1 MTRCTSLGSF
11 RDPPLPGRGPQPP
24 RRPVLASAVV
34 TAVVNYLKRNQWG
47 VCRMPSPLSD
57 LQQLRT
63 VLGQLDAER
72 PAMSGTA
79 IDCMPYVE
87 REDDFQQRLEL
98 ELTSRRG
105 KARLLVTGQI
115 GVGKSSEVRRYIHQH
130 SKANSFQVFCDLEK
144 EMQPEHC
151 GAAAVLLAI
160 FRDCWSAASHFGG
173 DSPPDRHLIR
183 NATIEKL
190 VDWLKGEYKDN
201 RQSVV
206 FRFHGM
212 EYPVS
217 LRAPEKDT
225 GLLLILG
232 KAALHQAVSSSTER
246 FGLIPDALLNQL
258 NRLLDWI
265 RAVSSRHPVI
275 FVDHVDKIRDPT
287 AAKEVLIDALPQWQ
301 RLSASLVMTAPF
313 EYTLGELRHSV
324 ESRWNPPLLVY
335 PLNIPNRDDGP
346 IPQVYWK
353 MALAGGLRGLIQDS
367 SLRLLAHYSG
377 GIPRYFVQFL
387 RNACLE
393 AHLASHERIEP
404 ADCMV
409 VVNNAFRNYQDYSAR
424 QLELLDEIDQYGSG
438 LGEAAELLRSPIS
451 LLVQRPSTDE
461 QQIAVHPLAQPAL
474 ERFRLKHG
482 DKKVTHGER

>member
-1 MTRCTSLGSF
+1 
-11 RDPPLPGRGPQPP
+11 
-24 RRPVLASAVV
+24 
-34 TAVVNYLKRNQWG
+34 
-47 VCRMPSPLSD
+47 MPSPLSD

-63 VLGQLDAER
+63 VLGVLDAER
-72 PAMSGTA
+72 PATSA
-79 IDCMPYVE
+79 AAQDRMPYVE
-87 REDDFQQRLEL
+87 RDDDFQRRLEL

-115 GVGKSSEVRRYIHQH
+115 GVGKSSEVLRYLYQQR
-130 SKANSFQVFCDLEK
+130 SRPDSFHVFCDLEK

-160 FRDCWSAASHFGG
+160 FRDCWSAASSYGG
-173 DSPPDRHLIR
+173 GLQPDRNAIR

-190 VDWLKGEYKDN
+190 VDWLKGEYQDDG
-201 RQSVV
+201 QTVV

-217 LRAPEKDT
+217 LKTRDKDT

-232 KAALHQAVSSSTER
+232 KAALHQAVSQTTER

-258 NRLLDWI
+258 NRLLEWI
-265 RAVSSRHPVI
+265 HEKSGRHPVI

-287 AAKEVLIDALPQWQ
+287 AAKEVLVDALPQWQ

-335 PLNIPNRDDGP
+335 PLNIPDRDEGVV
-346 IPQVYWK
+346 PQVYWK
-353 MALAGGLRGLIQDS
+353 MALAAGLRGLIHDDA
-367 SLRLLAHYSG
+367 LRSLAHYSG
-377 GIPRYFVQFL
+377 GIPRLFVKFL
-387 RNACLE
+387 RSACLE
-393 AHLASHERIEP
+393 AHLAGHDRIEP
-404 ADCMV
+404 TDCMV
-409 VVNNAFRNYQDYSAR
+409 VVNKELRCYQDYTAR
-424 QLELLDEIDQYGSG
+424 QLELLDEIDEYGTG

-451 LLVQRPSTDE
+451 LLVQRPSKDE

-474 ERFRLKHG
+474 QRFRLKLAG
-482 DKKVTHGER
+482 RRMAYGER